1 MHCPSVHIADT
12 VVQCDQTYPACQRCL
27 SRGETCPGVAA
38 TADAMFRHQVANP
51 SDKSAAKRSTSKH
64 EPATPASSP
73 SQEITIIPRPD
84 LESKI
89 REHQK
94 PPAAFAG
101 KIDDL
106 VEPPDL
112 PQTLHPSLEN
122 VAEFH
127 FFSKIVTSI
136 GWLSYIPD
144 VYSSSPEQSPLRK
157 LVGAASLSVLAK
169 QRKDASLF
177 VTARNANGMALRA
190 LHNAIGDQGQY
201 LQDDVLFAVG
211 LCRIT
216 CILQGDPGTTA
227 RTHSVGLQKL
237 LQQRLRIS
245 DSSEPTDAIL
255 ELIRSAKAELPIL
268 LLHNTRDD
276 IALQGDS
283 DDDSFWDCSGI
294 CQCEKRIALL
304 CSDVGDVLRKF
315 HSTAQPAHF
324 DVCTTLTQALDLD
337 ARLVSWTGGLA
348 PIAWSQHL
356 EHAIRSGLWPS
367 RPGYFSDMQVATFWT
382 HLQAA
387 RILLLEC
394 IVSMAVELIRQGE
407 SYNYAKLDV
416 DGILSKAITTIDVMA
431 YWICFC
437 IPVHLYSVGKE
448 EELMLDSP
456 NGVAGAAGIVWP
468 LQVVLSSVSAKD
480 QYKDQ
485 ARETLE
491 KLRVEYGIGQAR
503 TTLENCHHLG
513 HWSTLP

>member
-1 MHCPSVHIADT
+1 M

-38 TADAMFRHQVANP
+38 TADAMFRHQ
-51 SDKSAAKRSTSKH
+51 AAKPPSKSVSKGSPSTYD
-64 EPATPASSP
+64 PTTPGSST
-73 SQEITIIPRPD
+73 SQEITIISRPD
-84 LESKI
+84 LKSKI
-89 REHQK
+89 REYQR
-94 PPAAFAG
+94 PPEVSAL

-106 VEPPDL
+106 VEPLDL

-136 GWLSYIPD
+136 GWLSYIPE

-169 QRKDASLF
+169 QRRDASLF

-245 DSSEPTDAIL
+245 DSSQPTDAVL
-255 ELIRSAKAELPIL
+255 ELIRSAKAELPVL
-268 LLHNTRDD
+268 LLHNTRQD
-276 IALQGDS
+276 IAFPSDS
-283 DDDSFWDCSGI
+283 YDDSFWDCSGN

-304 CSDVGDVLRKF
+304 CSDVGEVLRKF
-315 HSTAQPAHF
+315 HSTTSPAHF

-337 ARLVSWTGGLA
+337 ARLVTWTAGMA

-356 EHAIRSGLWPS
+356 EHAMRSGLWPS
-367 RPGYFSDMQVATFWT
+367 RPGYFFDMQIATFWA

-387 RILLLEC
+387 RVLLLEC
-394 IVSMAVELIRQGE
+394 IVSMAVELIRRGE

-416 DGILSKAITTIDVMA
+416 DGILSKAISTIDEMV

-437 IPVHLYSVGKE
+437 IPVHLYSVGTDKVMSE
-448 EELMLDSP
+448 TP

-480 QYKDQ
+480 EYKNQ